1 MRLLLIFFLF
11 VVFCSFAH
19 AQIFAIVDRSIKSQP
34 LTTQKMSFIAETL
47 HANKPALNL
56 DCEVKVKEIK
66 QERKFSDGIRIV
78 EMLEI
83 RYRSSLLDYQE
94 QLVFFPLQSLIK
106 IQNKNSGFSGTV
118 EEFELQSDDLANSRF
133 IFQHDGRGNLIWM
146 SFENDLKTIPC
157 GLK

>member
-1 MRLLLIFFLF
+1 
-11 VVFCSFAH
+11 
-19 AQIFAIVDRSIKSQP
+19 
-34 LTTQKMSFIAETL
+34 MSFIAEIL

-83 RYRSSLLDYQE
+83 KYRSSLVDYQE
-94 QLVFFPLQSLIK
+94 QLIFFPLQSLIK

-146 SFENDLKTIPC
+146 SFENDLKTVPC